1 MVFFIET
8 AKKFLKIHLKPQKTP
23 TAKASLRKNKVGST
37 TLANFKLSYKAF
49 VMKQYGTGIKTETF
63 KKKRIITQKK
73 NHI

>member
-37 TLANFKLSYKAF
+37 TLANCKLSYKAF
-49 VMKQYGTGIKTETF
+49 VMNKFGTGIKTETY
-63 KKKRIITQKK
+63 
-73 NHI
+73 